1 VAEPSTG
8 SDDSGPVILTEVAD
22 RVGIITLNRPARRNA
37 LNGALIG
44 ALDGAVQ
51 QMADDNDVKVVVL
64 TGAAAA
70 GRHGGFCS
78 GGDVRSGGRGAPGSE
93 KGVPPDALSGDLS
106 RHDRHAA
113 MLLHLMAK
121 PTIAMVGGPA
131 VGAGCSLAA
140 ACDLR
145 FASED
150 AVFSAGF
157 LPNGLA
163 GDYGGSFFWTR
174 IGGTGLARRLYLL
187 NEKIVAAEALTLGM
201 VHAVVPPEEL
211 RSYTDQVARQLV
223 QSPATVLSLVKDN
236 LNAAEDEVER
246 RRWLFAH
253 EAENQRTAGGALAER
268 MARKQ
273 PEAGR
278 PSGS

>member
-1 VAEPSTG
+1 MDKPSTG
-8 SDDSGPVILTEVAD
+8 VDQSEPVIFTEVVD
-22 RVGIITLNRPARRNA
+22 RVGTITLNRPSRRNA
-37 LNGALIG
+37 LDGALIA
-44 ALDGAVQ
+44 ALDRAVHH
-51 QMADDNDVKVVVL
+51 MADDGEVKVIIL
-64 TGAAAA
+64 TGAAGA

-78 GGDVRSGGRGAPGSE
+78 GGDVKSDDRGSSGSE

-106 RHDRHAA
+106 RHDRHAG

-121 PTIAMVGGPA
+121 PTIAMIGGPA

-145 FASED
+145 FASQD

-187 NEKIVAAEALTLGM
+187 NEKIGAVEALTLGM

-211 RSYTDQVARQLV
+211 RAYTNRIAHQLAR
-223 QSPATVLSLVKDN
+223 SPASVLSLVKDN
-236 LNAAEDEVER
+236 LNAAEDETER

-253 EAENQRTAGGALAER
+253 EAENQRVAGRGLAER
-268 MARKQ
+268 MAQKRA
-273 PEAGR
+273 ETGR
-278 PSGS
+278 TSGS

>member
-1 VAEPSTG
+1 VAKPSTG
-8 SDDSGPVILTEVAD
+8 NDEPGPVILTDVQN
-22 RVGIITLNRPARRNA
+22 RVGTITLNRPTRRNA

-44 ALDGAVQ
+44 ALDDAVR
-51 QMADDNDVKVVVL
+51 QMADDPDVTVVLL
-64 TGAAAA
+64 TGAAAE

-78 GGDVRSGGRGAPGSE
+78 GGDVKSGARGAPGSE
-93 KGVPPDALSGDLS
+93 KGVPPDALSGELS

-113 MLLHLMAK
+113 MLLHLMPK

-187 NEKIVAAEALTLGM
+187 SEKIGAPEALALGM
-201 VHAVVPPEEL
+201 VHAVVAPEDL
-211 RSYTDQVARQLV
+211 RPYTDRVARQLV
-223 QSPATVLSLVKDN
+223 QSPASVLALVKDN

-253 EAENQRTAGGALAER
+253 EAENQRASGQALVERLRQRWAEAER
-268 MARKQ
+268 PA
-273 PEAGR
+273 EG
-278 PSGS
+278 

>member
-1 VAEPSTG
+1 M
-8 SDDSGPVILTEVAD
+8 
-22 RVGIITLNRPARRNA
+22 R
-37 LNGALIG
+37 
-44 ALDGAVQ
+44 
-51 QMADDNDVKVVVL
+51 
-64 TGAAAA
+64 
-70 GRHGGFCS
+70 
-78 GGDVRSGGRGAPGSE
+78 
-93 KGVPPDALSGDLS
+93 
-106 RHDRHAA
+106 
-113 MLLHLMAK
+113 LHLMPK

-145 FASED
+145 FASDD

-187 NEKIVAAEALTLGM
+187 NEKIEAPEALALGM
-201 VHAVVPPEEL
+201 VHAVVAPEQL
-211 RSYTDQVARQLV
+211 RSYTDGIAHQLV
-223 QSPATVLSLVKDN
+223 QAPASALALVKDN

-253 EAENQRTAGGALAER
+253 EAENQRTAGHALVER
-268 MARKQ
+268 LARRRGRSQ
-273 PEAGR
+273 TGLPEVDCSRRLTRRYLEDGDAVECVGVGAGR
-278 PSGS
+278 CDTAVPAGERRSPDAAARGPLQTATVAAMPHRTVPAMTPPRTFLIHALSSRNI